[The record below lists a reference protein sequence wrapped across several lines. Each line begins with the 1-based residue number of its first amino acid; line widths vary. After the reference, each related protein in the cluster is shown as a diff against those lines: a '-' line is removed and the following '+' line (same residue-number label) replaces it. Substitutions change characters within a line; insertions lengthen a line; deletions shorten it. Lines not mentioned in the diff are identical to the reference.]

1 MTVLRTVATIAV
13 FDSGLGSLGVVRA
26 LRRVSRCDIIY
37 YADTASH
44 PYGTKSVAELRRII
58 LGTIRGLRE
67 RFAPDLVVVGS
78 NTPTLLLEGMEDRST
93 MGVWPPLREAARIG
107 RAATVL
113 ATRSVV
119 ESGAVRRYAG
129 SLGLDLHIREV
140 DASALVRMAETG
152 AFLDDPE
159 GCRGMIRGVLRD
171 VRGTCV
177 LSSTHLPFLRGM
189 MESVRPDIVFLDP
202 ADMVAGRAV
211 SAAGSGG
218 GGTLRVYAS
227 GGHDIEPLLRRLGV
241 LQAVSRLNLGG
252 SRG

>member
-1 MTVLRTVATIAV
+1 MATIAV

-26 LRRVSRCDIIY
+26 LRRISRCDIIY

-44 PYGTKSVAELRRII
+44 PYGTKPVAELRRII
-58 LGTIRGLRE
+58 SDTVRGLRE

-78 NTPTLLLEGMEDRST
+78 NTPTLLLDSMEDQAT

-107 RAATVL
+107 RSATVL

-119 ESGAVRRYAG
+119 ESGAVRRYAI

-140 DASALVRMAETG
+140 DASALVRLAETG

-159 GCRGMIRGVLRD
+159 GCRGVIRDMLRD
-171 VRGTCV
+171 VQGTCV
-177 LSSTHLPFLRGM
+177 LSSTHLPFLRGI
-189 MESVRPDIVFLDP
+189 MESVRPDMVFLDP
-202 ADMVAGRAV
+202 ADTVAGRAV
-211 SAAGSGG
+211 SAAGAGG
-218 GGTLRVYAS
+218 GGTLRVYTS
-227 GGHDIEPLLRRLGV
+227 GGHDIGPLLRRLGV
-241 LQAVSRLNLGG
+241 RQDISRLSLGG

>member
-1 MTVLRTVATIAV
+1 MATIAV

-26 LRRVSRCDIIY
+26 LRRISRCDIIY

-44 PYGTKSVAELRRII
+44 PYGTKPVAELRRII
-58 LGTIRGLRE
+58 SDTVRGLRE

-78 NTPTLLLEGMEDRST
+78 NTPTLLLDSMEDQTT

-107 RAATVL
+107 RSATVL

-119 ESGAVRRYAG
+119 ESGAVRRYAV

-140 DASALVRMAETG
+140 DASAPVRLAETG

-159 GCRGMIRGVLRD
+159 GCRGVVRDMLRD

-177 LSSTHLPFLRGM
+177 LSSTHLPFLRDI
-189 MESVRPDIVFLDP
+189 MESVRPDLVFLDP
-202 ADMVAGRAV
+202 ADTVAGRAI
-211 SAAGSGG
+211 SAAGAGG
-218 GGTLRVYAS
+218 GGTLRVYTS
-227 GGHDIEPLLRRLGV
+227 GGHDIGPLLRRLGV
-241 LQAVSRLNLGG
+241 RQDISRLSLGG

>member
-1 MTVLRTVATIAV
+1 MATIAV

-26 LRRVSRCDIIY
+26 LRRISRCDIIY

-44 PYGTKSVAELRRII
+44 PYGAKPVAELRRII
-58 LGTIRGLRE
+58 SDTVRGLRE

-78 NTPTLLLEGMEDRST
+78 NTPTLLLDSMEDRTT

-107 RAATVL
+107 RSATVL

-119 ESGAVRRYAG
+119 ESGAVRRYAV

-140 DASALVRMAETG
+140 DASALVRLAETG
-152 AFLDDPE
+152 SFLDDPE
-159 GCRGMIRGVLRD
+159 GCRSVVRDMLRD

-177 LSSTHLPFLRGM
+177 LSSTHLPFLRDI
-189 MESVRPDIVFLDP
+189 MESVRPDLVFLDP
-202 ADMVAGRAV
+202 ADIVAGRAI
-211 SAAGSGG
+211 SAAGAGG
-218 GGTLRVYAS
+218 GGTLQVYTS
-227 GGHDIEPLLRRLGV
+227 GGHDIGPLLRRLGV
-241 LQAVSRLNLGG
+241 RQDISRLSLGG

>member
-1 MTVLRTVATIAV
+1 MATIAV

-26 LRRVSRCDIIY
+26 LRRISRCDIIY

-44 PYGTKSVAELRRII
+44 PYGTKPVAELRRII
-58 LGTIRGLRE
+58 SGTVRGLRE

-78 NTPTLLLEGMEDRST
+78 NTPTLLLDSMEDQTT

-107 RAATVL
+107 RYATVL

-119 ESGAVRRYAG
+119 ESGAVRRYAV

-140 DASALVRMAETG
+140 DASVLVRMAETG

-159 GCRGMIRGVLRD
+159 GCRGVVRDMLRD

-177 LSSTHLPFLRGM
+177 LSSTHLPFLRDI
-189 MESVRPDIVFLDP
+189 MESVRPDVVFLDP
-202 ADMVAGRAV
+202 ADMVAGRAI
-211 SAAGSGG
+211 SAAGAGG
-218 GGTLRVYAS
+218 GGTLRVYTS

-241 LQAVSRLNLGG
+241 SQDISRLSLGG

>member
-1 MTVLRTVATIAV
+1 MATIAV
-13 FDSGLGSLGVVRA
+13 FDSGLGSLVVVRA
-26 LRRVSRCDIIY
+26 LRRISRCDIIY

-44 PYGTKSVAELRRII
+44 PYGTKPVAELRRII
-58 LGTIRGLRE
+58 CGTVRGLRE

-78 NTPTLLLEGMEDRST
+78 NTPTLLLDSMEDQAT

-107 RAATVL
+107 RSATVL

-119 ESGAVRRYAG
+119 ESGAVRRYAV

-140 DASALVRMAETG
+140 DASVLVRMAETG

-159 GCRGMIRGVLRD
+159 CCRGVVRDTLRD

-177 LSSTHLPFLRGM
+177 LSSTHLPFLRDI
-189 MESVRPDIVFLDP
+189 MESVRPDLVFLDP
-202 ADMVAGRAV
+202 ADAVAGRAI
-211 SAAGSGG
+211 SAAGAGG
-218 GGTLRVYAS
+218 GGTLRVYTS
-227 GGHDIEPLLRRLGV
+227 GGHDIGPLLRRLGV
-241 LQAVSRLNLGG
+241 RQDISRLSLGG